1 MGEMGLRLRFRL
13 CCALLLVVSS
23 FGQSVHIGTQ
33 ASSKPKARQAA
44 IPDPGAV
51 TDGVYRNA
59 FFAFSCKV
67 PFGWVER
74 TAQMREG
81 SKPGKSLLLLSIFER
96 PPEATGAT
104 VNSAVIIAAESVDSY
119 PGLKYPAD
127 YFGPLTEV
135 TAGKGFKA
143 VNEPYEVSVSGK
155 ELVRGDFTKD
165 APALSMYQTSLVA
178 LEKGYV
184 LSFTFLGVDEDDV
197 DQLIDG
203 LNFTRSPKT
212 TKPQP
217 SAKP

>member
-1 MGEMGLRLRFRL
+1 MGFRL
-13 CCALLLVVSS
+13 FSPCVFCAVVLTIVPCL
-23 FGQSVHIGTQ
+23 GQGAKTG
-33 ASSKPKARQAA
+33 APATSKPAA
-44 IPDPGAV
+44 KSQRTPDPGTVA
-51 TDGVYRNA
+51 DGVYHNR
-59 FFAFSCKV
+59 FFAFSYKL

-74 TAQMREG
+74 TAQLQEG
-81 SKPGKSLLLLSIFER
+81 SEPGKSQLLLAIFER
-96 PPEATGAT
+96 PPKAAGDT

-135 TAGKGFKA
+135 TAGKGFKV
-143 VNEPYEVSVSGK
+143 VNEPYEVSVSGR

-165 APALSMYQTSLVA
+165 AAALSMYQASLVA

-203 LNFTRSPKT
+203 LNFHSAQKTINPKPAP
-212 TKPQP
+212 KP
-217 SAKP
+217 